1 MIDLAALASVA
12 LIYAAGVMSP
22 GPNFMVVAQVAA
34 ARGIGPGLA
43 AVAGVVLVNGIWA
56 AASLFGLTAV
66 FAAFPA
72 LFLALKIAGAAYLIW
87 MGVRLWRDASKP
99 LADVVRADAGL
110 AGAFR
115 AGLATN
121 LSNAKAV
128 AFFASA
134 FAAAAPSPDKVATLW
149 LALGLVLVMATAW
162 YGLVALALSRPAVAG
177 AYGRMKRWIDRA
189 CGAIL
194 MGFGVRLALER

>member
-121 LSNAKAV
+121 LSNAKA
-128 AFFASA
+128 
-134 FAAAAPSPDKVATLW
+134 
-149 LALGLVLVMATAW
+149 TAW